1 MVNKSCTRIFYAK
14 IKCIISGTSTFDL
27 HVTEFFYLTFRRD
40 DVHKIARNFEI
51 RPNGVHHVPG
61 LSLNATALSSTMSN
75 STSAPGTLPEQF
87 TVPPFLPPALGFICS
102 VVAGLTSFGDAIM
115 WHVLWA
121 LCGAI
126 GLISTSSR
134 ESLTKAVLY
143 LTVMPLANLPIG
155 LYVSRK
161 QLWPCAPY
169 GFTMAVTGL
178 CFVSVGAWLLFHA
191 DLTALKIGVGI
202 FFISFSVLKLTSSV
216 AGWGLKRQEKR
227 AGATASATA
236 SVGAEAP
243 PAAALQPLSGNSEGA
258 TADLSPVDTL
268 GSEVAVNALRS
279 SQVKAGAAP
288 APETAADEWAKV
300 EPIGGWGG
308 YAASTSGAAASS
320 APGLSRTASAV
331 PGAAPAPAVSS
342 ASILKSTPACN
353 ADANAA
359 PPARLPAFLHPVWRL
374 WRRVST
380 RLSPISPRYA
390 PGSCLG
396 ILFAT
401 GTASGLLGGMMGT
414 GGPPQMMAFAVL
426 AVDKDVIRGVSMVY
440 GLLETGLRVVMFT
453 TGAGSPFDANEWP
466 IYAGIAVAS
475 WAGFAAGTFL
485 RRWADTE
492 AIIRLLLLLVFMSS
506 AILLGALQ
514 DRAVAAVFVV
524 AGIAWLVSLA
534 YVFRKPQRYVQCM
547 SSIGRTLRAIWRSCC
562 SRAAAPSAASAGSS
576 ASHV

>member
-1 MVNKSCTRIFYAK
+1 
-14 IKCIISGTSTFDL
+14 
-27 HVTEFFYLTFRRD
+27 
-40 DVHKIARNFEI
+40 
-51 RPNGVHHVPG
+51 
-61 LSLNATALSSTMSN
+61 MSN
-75 STSAPGTLPEQF
+75 STSTGGITPEPF
-87 TVPPFLPPALGFICS
+87 SVPPFLPPTLGFICS

-126 GLISTSSR
+126 GIISTNSR

-202 FFISFSVLKLTSSV
+202 FFISFSVLKLTGSV
-216 AGWGLKRQEKR
+216 ASWGLKRQEKQ
-227 AGATASATA
+227 
-236 SVGAEAP
+236 
-243 PAAALQPLSGNSEGA
+243 AAAITGADDGTGMTGSKPLSGAAGIAAVDS
-258 TADLSPVDTL
+258 SPVDT
-268 GSEVAVNALRS
+268 GA
-279 SQVKAGAAP
+279 SQVALEALSAST
-288 APETAADEWAKV
+288 AHSTTAAAEWAKI

-308 YAASTSGAAASS
+308 HAPAGGTAAT
-320 APGLSRTASAV
+320 PVPQVASA
-331 PGAAPAPAVSS
+331 GRIAAAPAAAVGGGAIEKGSSESAVSS
-342 ASILKSTPACN
+342 SLPRDGAAT
-353 ADANAA
+353 AA
-359 PPARLPAFLHPVWRL
+359 PAVPPAKLPSWLHPLWRL
-374 WRRVST
+374 WRRASS
-380 RLSPISPRYA
+380 RLHPISPRYA

-414 GGPPQMMAFAVL
+414 GGPPQMMAFALL

-440 GLLETGLRVVMFT
+440 GLLETGLRVLMFT
-453 TGAGSPFDANEWP
+453 TGAASPFDAREWP

-475 WAGFAAGTFL
+475 WAGFGAGTYL

-514 DRAVAAVFVV
+514 NSGVAATFVV
-524 AGIAWLVSLA
+524 AGIAWLLGLA
-534 YVFRKPQRYVQCM
+534 YVFRKPQRYMQCM
-547 SSIGRTLRAIWRSCC
+547 SSIGRTLRASGRSCC
-562 SRAAAPSAASAGSS
+562 AGGPAKPTGASNTATPPQ
-576 ASHV
+576 AV

>member
-1 MVNKSCTRIFYAK
+1 MSNN
-14 IKCIISGTSTFDL
+14 TSTGGF
-27 HVTEFFYLTFRRD
+27 T
-40 DVHKIARNFEI
+40 
-51 RPNGVHHVPG
+51 
-61 LSLNATALSSTMSN
+61 
-75 STSAPGTLPEQF
+75 PEPF
-87 TVPPFLPPALGFICS
+87 SVPPFLPPTLGFICS

-191 DLTALKIGVGI
+191 DLTALKIGVGS
-202 FFISFSVLKLTSSV
+202 FFISFSVLKLTGSV
-216 AGWGLKRQEKR
+216 ASWGLKRQEKK
-227 AGATASATA
+227 AATSAGAADGGATATSK
-236 SVGAEAP
+236 
-243 PAAALQPLSGNSEGA
+243 PLSEAAGKAGVDS
-258 TADLSPVDTL
+258 SPVDT
-268 GSEVAVNALRS
+268 GG
-279 SQVKAGAAP
+279 SQVALEALSASTSHS
-288 APETAADEWAKV
+288 TAAAAEWAKV

-308 YAASTSGAAASS
+308 YAPAGGAAAVPVPVVAYVGSAAATSAVGVGGSVNAKSSSDAALSSSLSSSS
-320 APGLSRTASAV
+320 A
-331 PGAAPAPAVSS
+331 AAA
-342 ASILKSTPACN
+342 
-353 ADANAA
+353 AA
-359 PPARLPAFLHPVWRL
+359 PPAKLPSCLHPLWRL
-374 WRRVST
+374 WRRVSA
-380 RLSPISPRYA
+380 RLHPISPRYA
-390 PGSCLG
+390 PGPCLG

-414 GGPPQMMAFAVL
+414 GGPPQMMAFALL

-440 GLLETGLRVVMFT
+440 GLLETGLRVAMFT

-475 WAGFAAGTFL
+475 WAGFGAGTFL

-514 DRAVAAVFVV
+514 NRAVAATFIV
-524 AGIAWLVSLA
+524 AGIAWLLGLA
-534 YVFRKPQRYVQCM
+534 YVFRKPQRYMQCM
-547 SSIGRTLRAIWRSCC
+547 SSIGRTLRALWRSCC
-562 SRAAAPSAASAGSS
+562 SRGSDAATVRRPQS
-576 ASHV
+576 ASV